1 MTSINQSPQ
10 EHEASRDE
18 DWRVQNL
25 TTVYEEVCKS
35 YHNIDDFRSKLL
47 ALLPFASGTS
57 IFFLLKDGFPSASYL
72 VAIGIF
78 GFVVTFGL
86 FSYELHGIRRCIR
99 LIELGKRIEGLM
111 GIGGQFWH
119 RPPDFYDKVGPKL
132 AALVIYPAVLGSWA
146 YVTLFTW
153 PLLAPVGALVVFLIG
168 LIGSWKLDWKAKLEP
183 EPKRQ
188 FRIAKY
194 KTLREPEEKKD
205 VIDPHCKLP

>member
-1 MTSINQSPQ
+1 L
-10 EHEASRDE
+10 
-18 DWRVQNL
+18 L
-25 TTVYEEVCKS
+25 TDPTKVT
-35 YHNIDDFRSKLL
+35 FR
-47 ALLPFASGTS
+47 
-57 IFFLLKDGFPSASYL
+57 PSSL
-72 VAIGIF
+72 VPIGIF
-78 GFVVTFGL
+78 GFIVTLGL
-86 FSYELHGIRRCIR
+86 FSYELHGIRRCIG
-99 LIELGKRIEGLM
+99 LIELGRRIEGLM

-146 YVTLFTW
+146 YVALFTW

>member
-47 ALLPFASGTS
+47 SLLPFASGTS

-119 RPPDFYDKVGPKL
+119 RPLDFANLIGPKL
-132 AALVIYPAVLGSWA
+132 ASLVIYSAVLGSWT
-146 YVTLFTW
+146 YVALSTW
-153 PLLAPVGALVVFLIG
+153 PLVAQVVAPLVFLIG
-168 LIGSWKLDWKAKLEP
+168 LVVSWKLDWKPKFEA
-183 EPKRQ
+183 EPKRHS
-188 FRIAKY
+188 RIAED
-194 KTLREPEEKKD
+194 T
-205 VIDPHCKLP
+205 